1 MIPYGK
7 QNISKEDID
16 QVKSVLKSDFLT
28 QGPKVEEFENKISNY
43 VGSKYCVSV
52 NSATSALHISC
63 LALGVGDGDIVW
75 TVPNSFVAS
84 SNAAL
89 YCGAKV
95 DFVDINVET
104 NNICVKALK
113 VKLEK
118 AKKKKSLPKVLIPV
132 HLAGLSC
139 EMKEIHSLSKI
150 YGFKIIEDAS
160 HCIGGEYRR
169 KKIGSCNFSDLC
181 VFSFHPVKIITTG
194 EGGAVTTN
202 SKKLLLKL
210 SMLRSHGI
218 VKDEKHFKK
227 SYVPKWYYQQ
237 LTLGFNYRMTDIQ
250 ASLGISQ
257 LHRIDEFI
265 KRRSEIANIYIDAL
279 SDQFDTIDKK
289 KNIGSSNHLFIIKT
303 KKRDKVRLG
312 LLKNEIFATL
322 HYYPIHLQPYYQELG
337 YKYGDFPCAE
347 MYGETALSIPL
358 HPGLKE
364 KEIKKII
371 KILRSLA

>member
-28 QGPKVEEFENKISNY
+28 QGPRVEEFENKISDY

-63 LALGVGDGDIVW
+63 LALGVGEGDIVW

-95 DFVDINVET
+95 DFVDINPDT
-104 NNICVKALK
+104 NNMCIKALK
-113 VKLEK
+113 DKLED
-118 AKKKKSLPKVLIPV
+118 AKKKKCLPKALIPV

-139 EMKEIHSLSKI
+139 DMKEIFSLSKI

-160 HCIGGEYRR
+160 HCIGGEYRS
-169 KKIGSCNFSDLC
+169 KKIGSCSFSDLC

-194 EGGAVTTN
+194 EGGAITTN
-202 SKKLLLKL
+202 SKKLLSKL

-218 VKDEKHFKK
+218 VKDAKHFKK
-227 SYVPKWYYQQ
+227 SHVPNWYYQQ
-237 LTLGFNYRMTDIQ
+237 QELGFNYRMTDIQ

-257 LHRIDEFI
+257 LNRVDKFI
-265 KRRSEIANIYIDAL
+265 KKRVEIANIYIDAL
-279 SDQFDTIDKK
+279 SDLFETIDKK
-289 KNIGSSNHLFIIKT
+289 RNLGSSNHLFIIKT
-303 KKRDKVRLG
+303 KKRNKVRLG
-312 LLKNEIFATL
+312 LLKNKIFTTL

-337 YKYGDFPCAE
+337 FKYGDFPYAE
-347 MYGETALSIPL
+347 SYGETALSIPL
-358 HPGLKE
+358 HPGLKD

-371 KILRSLA
+371 KVLRSLA